1 MPAADVRGAQM
12 PAVTRG
18 PALICTCD
26 VCGKAAH
33 LGYGRMWACFE
44 HAAEVER
51 RWVAMG
57 SPVK

>member
-1 MPAADVRGAQM
+1 M

-26 VCGKAAH
+26 VCGKSAH
-33 LGYGRMWACFE
+33 LGYGKLWACFE

-51 RWVAMG
+51 RWVDMG
-57 SPVK
+57 SPAK